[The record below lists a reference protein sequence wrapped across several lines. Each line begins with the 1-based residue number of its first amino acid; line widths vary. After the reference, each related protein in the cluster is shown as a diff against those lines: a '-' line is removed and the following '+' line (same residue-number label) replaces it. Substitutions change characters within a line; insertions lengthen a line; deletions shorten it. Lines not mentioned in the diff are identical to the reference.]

1 MKAVATGQTLK
12 TAEFRW
18 YRINDAGQEVEYY
31 NMRLDNIRVVSVTP
45 LMHDIK
51 DPMKENIIILK
62 SWSYAMIKY
71 HGHIA
76 MVIYSLQT
84 VGLSVKYAHSFLFN
98 TL

>member
-51 DPMKENIIILK
+51 DPSKEKHNHLEVVELRYDKITWTYCDGNIQFADC
-62 SWSYAMIKY
+62 WAER
-71 HGHIA
+71 
-76 MVIYSLQT
+76 
-84 VGLSVKYAHSFLFN
+84 
-98 TL
+98 